1 MSITDLIPG
10 SLRLWAVGALLA
22 SLVAGTVGAT
32 WWVISPRLDLQTERA
47 TRAEQDLVSERDL
60 TALQARVLEA
70 QQGQFERLAAVELSM
85 QQLGQRI
92 DKNTTTQARA
102 LEELKRNDQTIV
114 DYLAQS
120 VPTALGLL
128 YARPETTDPGAY
140 IASPAVHPGAVLPAS
155 SAAAADQ

>member
-1 MSITDLIPG
+1 MNIAALIPG
-10 SLRLWAVGALLA
+10 SLRLWIVGAALLA
-22 SLVAGTVGAT
+22 LVASTAGAT

-47 TRAEQDLVSERDL
+47 SRAEQDLASEREL

-102 LEELKRNDQTIV
+102 LEELKRNDQAIV
-114 DYLAQS
+114 DYLAQP
-120 VPTALGLL
+120 VPAGLGLL
-128 YARPETTDPGAY
+128 YARPETIDPDAY
-140 IASPAVHPGAVLPAS
+140 IAPPALHPGAVPPTGPPT
-155 SAAAADQ
+155 AARQ